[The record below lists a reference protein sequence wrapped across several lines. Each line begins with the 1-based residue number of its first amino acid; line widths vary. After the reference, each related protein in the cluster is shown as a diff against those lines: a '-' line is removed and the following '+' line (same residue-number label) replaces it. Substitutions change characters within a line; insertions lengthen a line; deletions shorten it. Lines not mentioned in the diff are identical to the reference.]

1 MDSLVSV
8 TEPDD
13 YDLHVSINP
22 TIICEQ
28 DSTWLKLDSIS
39 GGNSNLEFNWMD
51 FFPGD
56 SIYVKSGVYS
66 AIILDLIIIVLIH

>member
-22 TIICEQ
+22 PIICEE

-39 GGNSNLEFNWMD
+39 GGHSNLQFYWMD
-51 FFPGD
+51 FLP
-56 SIYVKSGVYS
+56 Y
-66 AIILDLIIIVLIH
+66 